1 MYSPQCHHQPDQT
14 KGTAAAPTDP
24 FCGMKVKE
32 DSRQATGITMH
43 RRSPGLCWRSD
54 GQIWG
59 MLRTRTLSVATVRNI
74 RQNRVFAFMY
84 NGLSIPIAASLLYP
98 FSGQLL
104 SPKIAALPM
113 SLSSASVVF
122 NDLRLRQARVG

>member
-1 MYSPQCHHQPDQT
+1 
-14 KGTAAAPTDP
+14 
-24 FCGMKVKE
+24 
-32 DSRQATGITMH
+32 
-43 RRSPGLCWRSD
+43 
-54 GQIWG
+54 

-122 NDLRLRQARVG
+122 NDLRLRQARVGERQSAQILLRSGGLPH